1 LQGGP
6 KHTGGALTKSSPTRR
21 FPSFFALGII
31 AHSLK
36 YNGLLCPAP
45 IKPHPVAFSPACRHH
60 PAPRHRLVRRRCRRR
75 FAGVKPDR
83 RKPPPP
89 ASLQRR
95 AEAPPLFIGLV
106 PPPEHRRPR
115 RHEPA
120 AQAPPSAAP
129 SSNPADSICL
139 HHGEP
144 LYNHPLDLLFQFD
157 ASAGPETAQGA
168 GDPNNQSPPVRRWSE
183 LRGRG

>member
-1 LQGGP
+1 LCR
-6 KHTGGALTKSSPTRR
+6 TWTRR
-21 FPSFFALGII
+21 SPGASCRRRAASRRPSRARL
-31 AHSLK
+31 
-36 YNGLLCPAP
+36 GLLCPAP
-45 IKPHPVAFSPACRHH
+45 IKPHPVASSPACRHH
-60 PAPRHRLVRRRCRRR
+60 PAPRHRLVCRRRRRR

-89 ASLQRR
+89 ESLQRR
-95 AEAPPLFIGLV
+95 AEALPLFIGLV

-129 SSNPADSICL
+129 SSNLADSICL
-139 HHGEP
+139 HHSEP

-157 ASAGPETAQGA
+157 ASAKPETAQGA
-168 GDPNNQSPPVRRWSE
+168 GDPNNQSPPCPPLVRAQMKGMSWTFC
-183 LRGRG
+183 G